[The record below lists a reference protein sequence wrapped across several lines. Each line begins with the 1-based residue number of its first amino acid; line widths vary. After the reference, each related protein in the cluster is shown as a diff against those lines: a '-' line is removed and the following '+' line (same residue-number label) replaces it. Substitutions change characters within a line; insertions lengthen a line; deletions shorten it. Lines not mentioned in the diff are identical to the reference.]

1 MTLRRKLSDIQSA
14 LTKIETALVVRDPG
28 NALSAN
34 AYDGLRKS
42 IVSSSKNRRVH
53 VSHLLSLKESLERGA
68 QIELIEDR
76 VNDFLSEL
84 GITYSTNL
92 AIADHFEVIGGD
104 GDLLECVSPAV
115 LDTDADGTVIVMKLG
130 KAQWVAA
137 TNRPES
143 DGTNSTDSELG
154 TTEET
159 ELAISDPGTQANEP
173 SVSLDNKPS
182 RPPLIALGV
191 TAAILAFLIWNSNR
205 DDTPTNPVPPATTS
219 EVVTTPEDTNS
230 PDETD
235 SKQEPTE

>member
-1 MTLRRKLSDIQSA
+1 MTLRRKLSEMQSA

-137 TNRPES
+137 TNIPES

-154 TTEET
+154 TTEEAEA
-159 ELAISDPGTQANEP
+159 ELPASDPGDQSNPAVSSNESSCGGP
-173 SVSLDNKPS
+173 SKDAQKTL
-182 RPPLIALGV
+182 RPTSNTSNAEQPCGLQTPLSAGPGAV
-191 TAAILAFLIWNSNR
+191 AQ
-205 DDTPTNPVPPATTS
+205 PP
-219 EVVTTPEDTNS
+219 
-230 PDETD
+230 
-235 SKQEPTE
+235 